1 MIRPFSF
8 PGFFS
13 AGSTFVALVGFA
25 VCLPAMAAAPRVVI
39 NYWEKWS
46 GFEADAMQA
55 IVDDF
60 NRMQNRI
67 EVRYLSI
74 ARIDVKL
81 LLAASSGHP
90 PDVAGLWS
98 FSIPDFAEK
107 GALMPIDT
115 AIAKAGLAADRYIP
129 AYWELCRHR
138 GFTWGLPTTP
148 ASVAMFY
155 NKSLFRAA
163 GLDPERPPRTMAEL
177 RAMNRRLTLVEI
189 ERDGRRVRVSFEDL
203 TPAERAARRFT
214 LLRVGHLPQDAGMFL
229 SAWPFWF
236 GGKLYDGD
244 RRILA
249 DHPGCVAA
257 LEWMQEAAELYGVEN
272 LRSFAA
278 AFGVEQSAQTSF
290 LGGAAAMVLQGPWMR
305 NFIQNY
311 APGLDWGVAPFPA
324 AEGVAD
330 GAPITLVEC
339 DVVVIPRGAPHP
351 REAFEFVAYLQRQDV
366 AEKLAT
372 AQQKFT
378 ALREVSPDFFT
389 THPNPAIALFVELA
403 RSPGARA
410 VPRLSIWREYDS
422 EMAVAIEAV
431 INLRVTPAAALEK
444 VQARVQWR
452 LDRVMRRWDAVR
464 DERLEE
470 WRDYDRQW

>member
-1 MIRPFSF
+1 
-8 PGFFS
+8 
-13 AGSTFVALVGFA
+13 
-25 VCLPAMAAAPRVVI
+25 
-39 NYWEKWS
+39 
-46 GFEADAMQA
+46 
-55 IVDDF
+55 
-60 NRMQNRI
+60 
-67 EVRYLSI
+67 
-74 ARIDVKL
+74 
-81 LLAASSGHP
+81 
-90 PDVAGLWS
+90 
-98 FSIPDFAEK
+98 
-107 GALMPIDT
+107 
-115 AIAKAGLAADRYIP
+115 
-129 AYWELCRHR
+129 
-138 GFTWGLPTTP
+138 
-148 ASVAMFY
+148 
-155 NKSLFRAA
+155 
-163 GLDPERPPRTMAEL
+163 
-177 RAMNRRLTLVEI
+177 MNRRLTLVEI

-339 DVVVIPRGAPHP
+339 DVVVIPRGAPNP

-464 DERLEE
+464 EERLEE